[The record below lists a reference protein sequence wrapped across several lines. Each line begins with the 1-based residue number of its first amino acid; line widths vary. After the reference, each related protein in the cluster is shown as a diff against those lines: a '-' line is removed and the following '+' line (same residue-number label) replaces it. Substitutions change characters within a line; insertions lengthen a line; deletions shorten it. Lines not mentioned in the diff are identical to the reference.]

1 MGEDVEYCQMI
12 WRLCHFG
19 KITSSDAHRHL
30 GNYFGYP
37 KCCID
42 NFVDMRKKGIEVLK
56 HMNKKYGIPRN
67 KTAHVQCLKCRREVI
82 K

>member
-1 MGEDVEYCQMI
+1 MPNQTEYCLMI
-12 WRLCHFG
+12 WRLRQFG
-19 KITSSDAHRHL
+19 KITSSDANRHL

-42 NFVDMRKKGIEVLK
+42 NFVDMRERGIFVAR
-56 HMNKKYGIPRN
+56 HMDIEYGIP
-67 KTAHVQCLKCRREVI
+67 KTKTVHVQCLKCRREVI